1 MGKIFNKQDGFS
13 LVELMIVVGIIGLL
27 ATLAVPRFQQFQA
40 KARMAEAKNMLNHIY
55 TLQESYHLD
64 TNQYMPF
71 SIYGRNSDGTAQCT
85 PPANAGTIGF
95 EISPCN
101 NVVPRYGY
109 SATSTSPTDLFTAF
123 GRTGAAA
130 ANLVCP
136 GKEAHEFWMDESR
149 KSDGPVKVGTTST
162 KASC

>member
-1 MGKIFNKQDGFS
+1 MRKVFTNRQAGFS

-64 TNQYMPF
+64 TNVYIAFPT
-71 SIYGRNSDGTAQCT
+71 YGRLAAGTSDCVNTGEGSA
-85 PPANAGTIGF
+85 TIGF

-101 NVVPRYGY
+101 TVVPRYGY
-109 SATSTSPTDLFTAF
+109 SAVAGATGLNDSFTASAT
-123 GRTGAAA
+123 TGAAA
-130 ANLVCP
+130 NNLVCP
-136 GKEAHEFWMDESR
+136 GDAAHTFTINQLR
-149 KSDGPVKVGTTST
+149 TTTGPTG
-162 KASC
+162 C